1 VFLRTLERRYPWL
14 PGSLRRR
21 YAHAYGTRLE
31 RVLGGATALAG
42 LGAQILPQLYEREI
56 EYLWREEFARSAEDI
71 LWRRSKLGLHLLK
84 ADVSPLE
91 RWLAEKRAETSV
103 RRAAPTRSV

>member
-1 VFLRTLERRYPWL
+1 MPTARASSACSVAPQ
-14 PGSLRRR
+14 
-21 YAHAYGTRLE
+21 
-31 RVLGGATALAG
+31 ALAG

-56 EYLWREEFARSAEDI
+56 EYLCREEFARSAEDI

-84 ADVSPLE
+84 TDVSPLE
-91 RWLAEKRAETSV
+91 RWLAESPGEKAA